1 MTALPPEI
9 TITAASLPMAMLMGL
24 VFGMGP
30 CLISCLPYLGPV
42 FLATDGGVRQSWRI
56 LAPLSAGRL
65 CVYGG
70 FGAAAGLLGGVA
82 EDAVGVPVVRAVVGL
97 AGVLVGLSLLLGGW
111 SHHRACA
118 AGSRG
123 TRPVGLFLMGI
134 GMALTPCAPLG
145 VVLVSAA
152 GAASPLW
159 GASLG
164 LAFGLGAVTVPSLVY
179 GIGMAHLGSGL
190 RQRLG
195 EWRKPLEWLSAVLL
209 IAAGVF
215 NLAR

>member
-65 CVYGG
+65 CVYAG
-70 FGAAAGLLGGVA
+70 FGGAAGLLGGLA
-82 EDAVGVPVVRAVVGL
+82 EDAVGVLAVRAVVGV
-97 AGVLVGLSLLLGGW
+97 AGLVVGLSLLLGGW
-111 SHHRACA
+111 SAHRACA
-118 AGSRG
+118 LGSRG
-123 TRPVGLFLMGI
+123 ARPVGLFLMGV

-152 GAASPLW
+152 AASSLPWGAA
-159 GASLG
+159 LG
-164 LAFGLGAVTVPSLVY
+164 LAFGVGAVTVPSLVY
-179 GIGMAHLGSGL
+179 GIGMAHVGSGL

-195 EWRKPLEWLSAVLL
+195 DWRKPLERLSAGLL
-209 IAAGVF
+209 IATGLF
-215 NLAR
+215 NLLR

>member
-145 VVLVSAA
+145 VVLLSAA
-152 GAASPLW
+152 SSSSALW
-159 GASLG
+159 GGALG
-164 LAFGLGAVTVPSLVY
+164 LAFGAGAIAIPSVVY
-179 GIGMAHLGSGL
+179 GIGVAHFGTRL
-190 RQRLG
+190 RQALG
-195 EWRKPLEWLSAVLL
+195 DWRRPVEWVSASLL
-209 IAAGVF
+209 IAAGAF
-215 NLAR
+215 NLLR

>member
-1 MTALPPEI
+1 MTALPPEVSVA
-9 TITAASLPMAMLMGL
+9 AASLPMAALMGL

-42 FLATDGGVRQSWRI
+42 FLATDGGIGQSWRI

-65 CVYGG
+65 CVYAG

-82 EDAVGVPVVRAVVGL
+82 EDVVGVGTVRVVVGL
-97 AGVLVGLSLLLGGW
+97 AGVLVGVSLLLGGW
-111 SHHRACA
+111 SSHRACA
-118 AGSRG
+118 LGSRG
-123 TRPVGLFLMGI
+123 ARPLGLFLMGA
-134 GMALTPCAPLG
+134 GMALTPCAPMG

-152 GAASPLW
+152 GAASAPW
-159 GASLG
+159 GAALG

-179 GIGMAHLGSGL
+179 GIGMAHVGSGL

-195 EWRKPLEWLSAVLL
+195 EWRKPLEWLSAGLL
-209 IAAGVF
+209 MAAGVF
-215 NLAR
+215 NLVH

>member
-9 TITAASLPMAMLMGL
+9 TVTAASLPMAMLMGL

-65 CVYGG
+65 CVYTAFGG
-70 FGAAAGLLGGVA
+70 AAGLLGGLA
-82 EDAVGVPVVRAVVGL
+82 EDVIGLDVVRLVVGS
-97 AGVLVGLSLLLGGW
+97 AGLVVGLSLLLGGW
-111 SHHRACA
+111 SSHRACA
-118 AGSRG
+118 LGSRG
-123 TRPVGLFLMGI
+123 ARPVGLFLMGV

-145 VVLVSAA
+145 IVLVSAA
-152 GAASPLW
+152 AASSVGW
-159 GASLG
+159 GATLG
-164 LAFGLGAVTVPSLVY
+164 LGFGLGAVAVPSLVY
-179 GIGMAHLGSGL
+179 GIGMAHVGSGL

-195 EWRKPLEWLSAVLL
+195 EWRKPLERLSAGLL
-209 IAAGVF
+209 ILTGVL
-215 NLAR
+215 NLVH